1 MGVMVPIAVPQTW
14 LHLDILK
21 HLVEFQ
27 FLFLNFFMK
36 KIKRKSTTKIEII
49 TTMPE
54 DLLESLLKYEMDAY
68 ICAQW

>member
-1 MGVMVPIAVPQTW
+1 
-14 LHLDILK
+14 
-21 HLVEFQ
+21 
-27 FLFLNFFMK
+27 MK

-68 ICAQW
+68 ICAQ